1 MRRVFAVFLALG
13 LIPAA
18 VGTDIAQEPPPG
30 AAGPNSAPAAQ
41 TAASGLEGLDEFI
54 AEQMK
59 EWKVPG
65 LAIAVVKD
73 GKAIHVKGYGY
84 RDVEAKLAVTTKT
97 LFGIGS
103 ITKSFAAVTLG
114 ILVDEGKLD
123 WDKPVREYMPDFR
136 LHDPVAGERVT
147 PRDLMSHRTGLPEH
161 DFFMY
166 HTGFTQK
173 EMFERLRYLEPNK
186 DLRTTFQYSNLMVMI
201 AGYMAGQLTGMTW
214 EDFARERV
222 LLPLGMEGTDLSIHE
237 SRKSGDFA
245 LGYRRVDDKVS
256 RISHV
261 MLDFD
266 AEGAAGAI
274 NSSAE
279 DMSRYVLFHLNQ
291 GGHGEAQILSQRN
304 AAEMQTP
311 QIAWTRS
318 VPGSLSHDEM
328 GDLTYGLGLALTT
341 YRGHKLVGHGGGFG
355 GFVALMSFLP
365 EEQIGIVVMTNLS
378 PNPVGTILTYNICD
392 RLLELERINWAK
404 RYKDSA
410 QTSAESDQDRHELA
424 TDKEIPGPSHDLKDY
439 VGEYDHPGYGVLR
452 VELGNDGLKVSN
464 EAVSSALE
472 HLYYDVFEFVP
483 TPRWPDWKIKIG
495 FGTNLQGEIDHIRSL
510 LEPEVEEIVFT
521 RATQEG
527 GV

>member
-1 MRRVFAVFLALG
+1 
-13 LIPAA
+13 
-18 VGTDIAQEPPPG
+18 
-30 AAGPNSAPAAQ
+30 
-41 TAASGLEGLDEFI
+41 
-54 AEQMK
+54 
-59 EWKVPG
+59 
-65 LAIAVVKD
+65 
-73 GKAIHVKGYGY
+73 
-84 RDVEAKLAVTTKT
+84 
-97 LFGIGS
+97 
-103 ITKSFAAVTLG
+103 
-114 ILVDEGKLD
+114 
-123 WDKPVREYMPDFR
+123 
-136 LHDPVAGERVT
+136 
-147 PRDLMSHRTGLPEH
+147 
-161 DFFMY
+161 
-166 HTGFTQK
+166 
-173 EMFERLRYLEPNK
+173 MFERLRYLEPNK

-214 EDFARERV
+214 EEFARERV
-222 LLPLGMEGTDLSIHE
+222 LAPLGMEGTDLSIHE

-245 LGYRRVDDKVS
+245 LGYQRVDDKVS

-291 GGHGEAQILSQRN
+291 GRHGEAQILSQRN

-311 QIAWTRS
+311 QIAWTRF

-341 YRGHKLVGHGGGFG
+341 YRGHKFVGHGGGFG

-365 EEQIGIVVMTNLS
+365 EEKIGVVVMTNLS

-392 RLLELERINWAK
+392 RLLGLERIDWAK

-410 QTSAESDQDRHELA
+410 QTSTESDQNRHELA

-452 VELGNDGLKVSN
+452 VELGNDGLTVSN

-483 TPRWPDWKIKIG
+483 TPRWPDWKIKVG

-521 RATQEG
+521 RRASPCP
-527 GV
+527 